1 MLAHR
6 MIAPAAC
13 IVCSAWPR
21 VRKRYRRS
29 RGACVCGARV
39 CVRGVCVAG
48 VWDRAPLRASNAVV
62 QFLRMRA
69 WTTTASGR
77 MTNECGMAR
86 AEAEEQKTGRWHA
99 QRHCGSAKGS
109 ETGRAGGLAVSLSLT
124 LSPPRVFDNGAGV
137 CVCLCAC
144 MHACAGAAMPRSEV
158 ATTTWRRERGRTAK
172 PTHHHDCR
180 DENAG
185 AEAGLNQHHRCENHA
200 CRTHTHAGTQARAQS
215 ANSSGT
221 HRRRMRRH

>member
-1 MLAHR
+1 M
-6 MIAPAAC
+6 
-13 IVCSAWPR
+13 
-21 VRKRYRRS
+21 
-29 RGACVCGARV
+29 CGARV

-109 ETGRAGGLAVSLSLT
+109 EIGRAGGLAVSLSLT

-137 CVCLCAC
+137 CVCLSACMRACAGAVGPRSAVATKTRRRERESPPSAKRVDVSFCAGVNVVARTEDVHALPSVGRSLTQSPPRVFDVGAGVCVCLCAC
-144 MHACAGAAMPRSEV
+144 MRACAGAAEPRLAV
-158 ATTTWRRERGRTAK
+158 ATKTW
-172 PTHHHDCR
+172 
-180 DENAG
+180 
-185 AEAGLNQHHRCENHA
+185 
-200 CRTHTHAGTQARAQS
+200 
-215 ANSSGT
+215 
-221 HRRRMRRH
+221 